1 MSSQRPLR
9 LVAVLAGLVLLLGLV
24 PTGSARATGDP
35 VEPPQ
40 TSLASQAPDAYQPPQ
55 PPQAP
60 QSVKAVSISRSGI
73 ALTWG
78 AVTGAARY
86 QVSYSTSS
94 KMTSAKRVTVTSP
107 AVDLK
112 SLKAKKAYYITVRA
126 ISSAGLVGPVSSRL
140 KVTTKSSSKSYTYL
154 APAGLVATTVST
166 DRLTVSWNSRGKG
179 LRYRVA
185 ISTSSSF
192 SNAEYH
198 YVTGT
203 SKTITKLLDGT
214 TYYVR
219 ARVVSSSNK
228 TRSVESPAIA
238 VRTVAIPVTGVGD
251 ITVASY
257 NVATKSITTGGTW
270 EKRRGAVVETILS
283 QSPDVIGLQEAS
295 QGKLSGLDLS
305 QAEDLVNRLG
315 APYALA
321 NTARYNCKNPKSP
334 HKCSSKYQGASNSQ
348 KIAYRTDKLTLV
360 QHGSKRI
367 SSSKTKMTEHRY
379 VEWAVFRD
387 KASGRK
393 FFFVNVH
400 LDPGKTSKARSMR
413 KKQVSQILDVIK
425 AKNPTKL
432 PTYVVGDF
440 NSHKWSEPSNGV
452 YDQMVKA
459 GYRDPLGNTYKS
471 TKTAPGAFVE
481 RRKNT
486 HFSSFNYFD
495 RVAPAKPEW
504 INGIY
509 LDYIWTSSGIAV
521 PEWETV
527 VKVDSQGRFIG
538 QIPSDHNMLRAR
550 TRLG

>member
-1 MSSQRPLR
+1 MFSQRPLR
-9 LVAVLAGLVLLLGLV
+9 LVAAFAGLVLLLGLA
-24 PTGSARATGDP
+24 PSGAARASGDP
-35 VEPPQ
+35 V
-40 TSLASQAPDAYQPPQ
+40 T
-55 PPQAP
+55 PPQASQVSEGSQP
-60 QSVKAVSISRSGI
+60 SQPLQAPKAVKAVSVSRSGI
-73 ALTWG
+73 ALSWS

-94 KMTSAKRVTVTSP
+94 KMTGAKRVTVTSP
-107 AVDLK
+107 ALDLK

-126 ISSAGLVGPVSSRL
+126 ISSAGVVGPVSSRL
-140 KVTTKSSSKSYTYL
+140 KITTKSTSSSYTYL
-154 APAGLVATTVST
+154 APAGLAASTVTT
-166 DRLTVSWNSRGKG
+166 DGLTVRWNSRGKG

-203 SKTITKLLDGT
+203 SKTIKKLIDGT
-214 TYYVR
+214 TYYLR

-228 TRSVESPAIA
+228 TRSVDSPAIA

-257 NVATKSITTGGTW
+257 NVATKSITTGGSWT
-270 EKRRGAVVETILS
+270 KRRGAVAETILS
-283 QSPDVIGLQEAS
+283 QRPDVIGLQEAS
-295 QGKLSGLDLS
+295 QGKLTGLDLS

-315 APYALA
+315 SPYALA
-321 NTARYNCKNPKSP
+321 NTARYNCKNPSTP

-360 QHGSKRI
+360 QHGSKRT

-379 VEWAVFRD
+379 VEWAIFRD
-387 KASGRK
+387 RASGRK

-413 KKQVSQILDVIK
+413 KKQVDQILAVIK

-471 TKTAPGAFVE
+471 TKTAPGAIVE

-486 HFSSFNYFD
+486 HFSSYNDWD
-495 RVAPAKPEW
+495 RVAPVKPNW